1 MYTRPRFGARGWKQ
15 IRYESGISLTPVTHE
30 PSSASTSAY
39 PPERPTCLGFPSATN
54 QHDDPPLSD
63 EISIGRVT
71 DDESIIG
78 EIETVTSSDVVLRS
92 LSIVATITT
101 HAVSGGDADFP
112 IEIDFERVGHT
123 SIPRNQFLFVVS
135 DGRIVAS
142 NNIGVK
148 AQESFKVQKR
158 VWWNGCLEL
167 LECPGLAES

>member
-1 MYTRPRFGARGWKQ
+1 MEEDSLRIRNFADSCDSRTVVRVDFGLSSRTTHAFR
-15 IRYESGISLTPVTHE
+15 IS
-30 PSSASTSAY
+30 
-39 PPERPTCLGFPSATN
+39 SATN
-54 QHDDPPLSD
+54 QLDDPPLPD
-63 EISIGRVT
+63 EISIGRVA
-71 DDESIIG
+71 DDESIID
-78 EIETVTSSDVVLRS
+78 EIETVTSSDVVLRN
-92 LSIVATITT
+92 LSSVATITT
-101 HAVSGGDADFP
+101 HAASGGDADFP

-135 DGRIVAS
+135 DGWIVAS